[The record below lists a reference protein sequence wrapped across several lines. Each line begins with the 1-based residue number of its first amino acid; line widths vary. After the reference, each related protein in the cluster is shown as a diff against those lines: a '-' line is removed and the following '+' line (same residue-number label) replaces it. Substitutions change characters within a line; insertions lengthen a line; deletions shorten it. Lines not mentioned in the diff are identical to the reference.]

1 MLLAG
6 VHFKLTIFKINFKM
20 YIAMQFINKKIQHC
34 ILYPIQIL
42 NKIFNEVGIKK
53 LQKILI

>member
-1 MLLAG
+1 
-6 VHFKLTIFKINFKM
+6 
-20 YIAMQFINKKIQHC
+20 MQFINKKIQHC